1 MTVPLHRTALCF
13 LWVLVLTSAL
23 AAQTRPAPRVD
34 EVVVRAYT
42 FKHQR
47 ASEAVPLV
55 YPLLSGRGTVE
66 LQPATNTLV
75 VRDTLA
81 SLSRIVPVLHSFDHP
96 ARPVRLEVIIVKASR
111 NQVSPP
117 VKKSDLPDQLTR
129 RLRQLL
135 PYDIYETQAQAQLR
149 ADEGQSVIYE
159 LGDDYEVSFRL
170 GTLLDGERIKL
181 SNFRIR
187 RRSESRPRVNLIH
200 TNLNLR
206 VDQVM
211 SLGLAKSELSRDALM
226 VVLTLRS
233 GESPRRPQP

>member
-1 MTVPLHRTALCF
+1 MVPLHRTALCF
-13 LWVLVLTSAL
+13 LWVLVLTSTL
-23 AAQTRPAPRVD
+23 AAQPRPAQRGGE
-34 EVVVRAYT
+34 EVILRAYT

-47 ASEAVPLV
+47 ASEAVPIV
-55 YPLLSGRGTVE
+55 YPLLSPRGTVE

-75 VRDTLA
+75 IRDTLA
-81 SLSRIVPVLHSFDHP
+81 SLSRIVPVLHGFDHP

-117 VKKSDLPDQLTR
+117 VKKSDLPEQLTR

-135 PYDIYETQAQAQLR
+135 PYDIYEMQAQAQLHGL
-149 ADEGQSVIYE
+149 EGQSVIYE

-170 GTLLDGERIKL
+170 GTLHNEQRIKL

-187 RRSESRPRVNLIH
+187 RRSESRPGVNLIH

-206 VDQVM
+206 ADQTM
-211 SLGLAKSELSRDALM
+211 SLGLAKSETSRDALM

-233 GESPRRPQP
+233 VEIPRRPQP